1 MAKMPSLQLLLVIT
15 TKDMLDQFVY
25 MSFFNVST

>member
-1 MAKMPSLQLLLVIT
+1 MAKMPSLQRLLVIT
-15 TKDMLDQFVY
+15 TKDMLDQFAY